1 MVMTRLRWVLAGATA
16 VLTLV
21 AALQSLRAYAAH
33 DLTLGTWAVVG
44 LALLLMVGLASLGWA
59 RRRIA
64 GELAALSGSGPAG
77 QLERARRQRLQAI
90 KAADAIPDR
99 EALAEAARADEAGRA
114 YVGRFL
120 VATTV
125 LIGLVGTFAGLME
138 TLGKVAPLLRD
149 NDAGGIALLAAP
161 LGGLHVTFG
170 ATLVAILATLSLA
183 LAQGDLTLAEE
194 RALATHEDRTTHER
208 IPQLG
213 PRGEDAR
220 GWSAHRPS
228 GKLRSC
234 RSALRAADGR

>member
-1 MVMTRLRWVLAGATA
+1 MVMTRLRWALAGVTA

-21 AALQSLRAYAAH
+21 AAVQSLRAYAAH

-44 LALLLMVGLASLGWA
+44 LAILLVVGLASLGWA

-64 GELAALSGSGPAG
+64 GELVALSGVGPAG

-90 KAADAIPDR
+90 KDADGIPDG
-99 EALAEAARADEAGRA
+99 EALAEATRADEAGRA

-149 NDAGGIALLAAP
+149 SDAGGVALLAAP

-194 RALATHEDRTTHER
+194 RALATLEDRTRHEW
-208 IPQLG
+208 IPQLW
-213 PRGEDAR
+213 PRGQ
-220 GWSAHRPS
+220 
-228 GKLRSC
+228 
-234 RSALRAADGR
+234 